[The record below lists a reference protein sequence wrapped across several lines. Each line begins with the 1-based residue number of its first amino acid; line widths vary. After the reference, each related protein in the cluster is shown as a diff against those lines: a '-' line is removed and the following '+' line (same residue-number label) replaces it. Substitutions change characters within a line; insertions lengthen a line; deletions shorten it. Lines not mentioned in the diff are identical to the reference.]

1 MNLIP
6 RIVHNLKKFSKFFLK
21 NTNICLTFVLAMVY
35 NAGMHLKR
43 SISQLNKR
51 AFYELIS

>member
-1 MNLIP
+1 MFD
-6 RIVHNLKKFSKFFLK
+6 FSPKRL
-21 NTNICLTFVLAMVY
+21 Y

-51 AFYELIS
+51 AFYELIR